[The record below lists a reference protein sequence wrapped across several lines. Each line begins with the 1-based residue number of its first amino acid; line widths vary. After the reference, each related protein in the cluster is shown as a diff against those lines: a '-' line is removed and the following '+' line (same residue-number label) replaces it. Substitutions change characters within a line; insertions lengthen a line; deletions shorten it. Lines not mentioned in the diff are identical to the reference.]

1 MGEKRGRK
9 EGGKRG
15 AVCEKIHRWHSASAQ
30 RAWVRLADVYAS
42 HTPRFRHRNESAGE
56 QREEWEDEPWRT
68 KPNVKART
76 T

>member
-30 RAWVRLADVYAS
+30 RAWVRLADVYGA
-42 HTPRFRHRNESAGE
+42 TRHVSDTGTSQPANSEKNGKMSRGE
-56 QREEWEDEPWRT
+56 RSQM
-68 KPNVKART
+68 
-76 T
+76 